1 MGEIKG
7 KMVSIPTLISMLRD
21 DIVKFAYEKKD
32 GSERIAYGTRNP
44 KIIAAV
50 IGTVAAKSGTDRK
63 PKEGVVV
70 YFDMEKETFRSF
82 VEERFLGVIEEHA
95 TYTPTTVSEN
105 KILMFEEFT
114 SINEAL
120 DCCYGDDCEEE
131 EEE

>member
-1 MGEIKG
+1 MEEVKG
-7 KMVSIPTLISMLRD
+7 KMVSIPTLITMLRN
-21 DIVKFAYEKKD
+21 DIVKFVFEKKD
-32 GSERIAYGTRNP
+32 GSERIAFGTRNP
-44 KIIAAV
+44 KIIYAV

-63 PKEGVVV
+63 HKEGVVV

-95 TYTPTTVSEN
+95 IWTPKTVLED

-120 DCCYGDDCEEE
+120 DCYYEDDCEEE
-131 EEE
+131 